1 MNKLIPLLK
10 ASVLE
15 ACKEVLT
22 PKAWDSQDLHIFGV
36 LETTSTTISKKKTIG
51 TMNQPKVSKKISTTD
66 CEERDEFVFENGARY
81 KGQWK
86 DNVRHGFGV

>member
-1 MNKLIPLLK
+1 MNKLTPLLK

-36 LETTSTTISKKKTIG
+36 LETTSTTIFKKKTIG
-51 TMNQPKVSKKISTTD
+51 TMNQPKVSKKISTTARREMSLFLKMEQD
-66 CEERDEFVFENGARY
+66 TKVNGKTTFQTV
-81 KGQWK
+81 KGK
-86 DNVRHGFGV
+86 